1 MRKCWLPIFLV
12 WYTLCVEHDTPQL
25 ADIRGAQL
33 QRLRLLESIVY
44 WEGLVRRH
52 RLSEA
57 FGLNVEGVSR
67 DFSLYR
73 ELFPENLAYDPSRK
87 GYAPTSRF
95 MPKLADGSADEYLS
109 MLRLHSE
116 GSTQWLIQ
124 GLPGTAETERVPLQ
138 PGGINSGDLKEITR
152 AIAAGT
158 SLTGIYQS
166 MRAPKPERVHV
177 WPRALVFSGYR
188 WHLRAYDLDREI
200 HRDLVLARLSAKPG
214 TARVRD
220 IPKDQAW
227 DAIVTVQVRPAEHWS
242 PTQKSAIAKEYGMTR
257 LRGTWVWSVKLRQC
271 LAPYFLYLHRL
282 DRLGKHQRVE
292 LVDSDLA
299 KAYAFCDD

>member
-1 MRKCWLPIFLV
+1 M
-12 WYTLCVEHDTPQL
+12 WYTLCVGNDALQI
-25 ADIRGAQL
+25 ADIRSAQL

-73 ELFPENLAYDPSRK
+73 DLFPENLAYDPSRK
-87 GYAPTSRF
+87 GYVPTSRF
-95 MPKLADGSADEYLS
+95 MLKLADGSADEYLG

-124 GLPGTAETERVPLQ
+124 GLPGTADTERVPLQ

-152 AIAAGT
+152 AIAAGA
-158 SLTGIYQS
+158 SLTGMYQS

-177 WPRALVFSGYR
+177 WPRALST
-188 WHLRAYDLDREI
+188 LR
-200 HRDLVLARLSAKPG
+200 
-214 TARVRD
+214 
-220 IPKDQAW
+220 
-227 DAIVTVQVRPAEHWS
+227 
-242 PTQKSAIAKEYGMTR
+242 
-257 LRGTWVWSVKLRQC
+257 
-271 LAPYFLYLHRL
+271 
-282 DRLGKHQRVE
+282 
-292 LVDSDLA
+292 
-299 KAYAFCDD
+299 